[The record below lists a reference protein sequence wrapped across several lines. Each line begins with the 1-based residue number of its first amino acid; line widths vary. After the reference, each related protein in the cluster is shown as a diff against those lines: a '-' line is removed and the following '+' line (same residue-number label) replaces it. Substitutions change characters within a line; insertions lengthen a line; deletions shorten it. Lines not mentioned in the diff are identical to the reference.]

1 MEALSAAARPPV
13 LLVPCRHVPEA
24 GSRGVVPLLGAYRPC
39 QGDRQVKGGVTGVRG
54 RCQVVAVCVPTV
66 WFYAVLVPAWLLVGW
81 LVVRM
86 MVLLDGR
93 KSSGEG

>member
-1 MEALSAAARPPV
+1 M
-13 LLVPCRHVPEA
+13 
-24 GSRGVVPLLGAYRPC
+24 
-39 QGDRQVKGGVTGVRG
+39 RG